1 MITKAIITYSD
12 GSEATFVGEPLN
24 LSEVPLLSSEQQVAP
39 SEALNEAPVEES
51 PVEESPVEAPVEAP
65 AEDETPA
72 TEAVPA
78 E

>member
-39 SEALNEAPVEES
+39 SEAPVEES
-51 PVEESPVEAPVEAP
+51 PVEESPVEAPVEAS